1 MFFKHCKYYII
12 LKHFSC
18 HKSTTVI
25 FISPLLNAHKY
36 KKVEKIMS
44 IFTDSLYFQF
54 HLLAFYSQ
62 RSGRR
67 CWHFQGKRA
76 KKLHYFF
83 RFVLMT
89 VVGIIVVV
97 QHLLITYISF
107 DFFSFT
113 FRSRRI
119 WIGSRYVS
127 IIVDFS
133 LHLIIMEIIFV
144 GEGGR
149 RRMADTDTDFDGFF
163 AVCHFC
169 LPTQN
174 SSHTTY

>member
-1 MFFKHCKYYII
+1 MQKVLHRLFFKHCKYYII

-107 DFFSFT
+107 DFFF
-113 FRSRRI
+113 FH
-119 WIGSRYVS
+119 
-127 IIVDFS
+127 FS
-133 LHLIIMEIIFV
+133 
-144 GEGGR
+144 
-149 RRMADTDTDFDGFF
+149 
-163 AVCHFC
+163 
-169 LPTQN
+169 
-174 SSHTTY
+174 

>member
-1 MFFKHCKYYII
+1 
-12 LKHFSC
+12 
-18 HKSTTVI
+18 
-25 FISPLLNAHKY
+25 
-36 KKVEKIMS
+36 MS

-107 DFFSFT
+107 DFFFFHFSQSTHLDRQQVCKYYCGFQSAFNNNGNYFCGREGGGGWRT
-113 FRSRRI
+113 QTQILMDFLRFVIFACPHKILLTRRI
-119 WIGSRYVS
+119 
-127 IIVDFS
+127 DK
-133 LHLIIMEIIFV
+133 
-144 GEGGR
+144 
-149 RRMADTDTDFDGFF
+149 FF
-163 AVCHFC
+163 NDCF
-169 LPTQN
+169 QE
-174 SSHTTY
+174 